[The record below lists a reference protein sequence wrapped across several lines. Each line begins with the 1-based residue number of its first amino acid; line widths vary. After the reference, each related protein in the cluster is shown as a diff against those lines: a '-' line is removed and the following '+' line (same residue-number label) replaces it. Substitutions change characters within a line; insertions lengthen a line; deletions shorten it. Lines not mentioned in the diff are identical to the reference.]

1 MTAPRIT
8 VIPTSC
14 QLACMLGEKPTAN
27 RITPTKRIHH
37 V

>member
-1 MTAPRIT
+1 MTPPSTT

-14 QLACMLGEKPTAN
+14 QFACMLGEKPTAK
-27 RITPTKRIHH
+27 RTTPMKRIHQ